1 MGEIKNIVFDFGGV
15 LLDWNPRYFY
25 KTYFNNDE
33 EMEYFLSHICN
44 ESWNAEQDKGRSFDE
59 GVRILEEQYPH
70 YTEAIRL
77 FRDKWDGM
85 LKGEFPESVNL
96 LRQLK
101 ELGYKIYGLTNWSA
115 ETIGIAYSR
124 YDFFKLFDG
133 IVVSGEEQ
141 VIKPTLKIYRILLD
155 RYNLNP
161 ENTLFID
168 DNPIN
173 VESAKLLGINAIPFD
188 NIENVSFRVST
199 LTGEN
204 LITKEVLDRNDN

>member
-141 VIKPTLKIYRILLD
+141 VIKPALKIYRILLD